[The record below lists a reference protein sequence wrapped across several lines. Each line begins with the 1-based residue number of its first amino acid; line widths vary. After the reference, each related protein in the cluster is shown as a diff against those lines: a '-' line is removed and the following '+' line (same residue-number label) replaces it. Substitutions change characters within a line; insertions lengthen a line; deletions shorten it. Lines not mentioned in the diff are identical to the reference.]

1 MAHNYYDVLAI
12 GKAAT
17 EEEIKKAYRKLAVKY
32 HPDKNKGD
40 KAAEEKF
47 KEVSEAYEVLSDPEK
62 RKMYDRFGKDWKHYK
77 DAGPQA
83 RDFDGSRNGNGGRS
97 GRRQQQQYSAEDF
110 ENIFGGG
117 GGGAESIFENIFG
130 QGFAGGTGRGARNV
144 RGQDLTAETTVTLDE
159 AYHGATRLIKLAG
172 QTIKVKIKPGIKD
185 GQVLKIPG
193 KGAPGHNGGASG
205 DFFLTVKIS
214 EHPELTRKGNDLY
227 QDVPVDLYVAVLGG
241 KVNVKTF
248 KGTVKLDISKET
260 ANGTPLRLA
269 GLGMPDYDDHS
280 KHGDLYVKV
289 QLELPKNLTQKEI
302 DLFTHLAELRK

>member
-1 MAHNYYDVLAI
+1 MAHNYYDVLGV
-12 GKAAT
+12 GKTAT

-83 RDFDGSRNGNGGRS
+83 RDFDWSKYTGGAR
-97 GRRQQQQYSAEDF
+97 GGGRQQQYTTEDF
-110 ENIFGGG
+110 EDIFGGG
-117 GGGAESIFENIFG
+117 GAGSIFENIFG
-130 QGFAGGTGRGARNV
+130 QGFGGATGRGARPFK
-144 RGQDLTAETTVTLDE
+144 GQDLTAETTVTLDE
-159 AYHGATRLIKLAG
+159 AYHGANRLINLGG

-193 KGAPGHNGGASG
+193 KGSPGHNGGPNG
-205 DFFLTVKIS
+205 DFFLTVKVGEDPQI
-214 EHPELTRKGNDLY
+214 TRKGNDLY
-227 QDVPVDLYVAVLGG
+227 QDVPVDLYVAILGG

-248 KGTVKLDISKET
+248 KGTVKLDIPKET
-260 ANGTPLRLA
+260 ASGTLLRLA

-280 KHGDLYVKV
+280 RHGDLYVKV
-289 QLELPKNLTQKEI
+289 QITLPKNLTQKEI
-302 DLFTHLAELRK
+302 DLFRELAGLRK